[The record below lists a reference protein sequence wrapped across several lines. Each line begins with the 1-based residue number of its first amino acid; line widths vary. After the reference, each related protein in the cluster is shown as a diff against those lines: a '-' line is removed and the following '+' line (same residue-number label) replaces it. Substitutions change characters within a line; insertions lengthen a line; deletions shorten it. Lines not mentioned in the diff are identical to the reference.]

1 MINRYL
7 NNCEKIFK
15 EKTESINT
23 DQTSV
28 VVMRA
33 IEIIYNFFIDCKP
46 AQILILTN
54 TISPSLP
61 SESIHGLSSEMK
73 TYVESNIKL
82 PEMFDK
88 DGVFRVML
96 QIIISV
102 FSLNVKENNSL
113 NEIGKIEAHRAAHA
127 YLLNWI
133 NQSS

>member
-33 IEIIYNFFIDCKP
+33 IEIIYDFFTDCKS
-46 AQILILTN
+46 AQILILSN

>member
-1 MINRYL
+1 
-7 NNCEKIFK
+7 
-15 EKTESINT
+15 
-23 DQTSV
+23 
-28 VVMRA
+28 MRA
-33 IEIIYNFFIDCKP
+33 IEIIHDFFTDCKS
-46 AQILILTN
+46 AQILILSN

>member
-33 IEIIYNFFIDCKP
+33 IEIIHNFFIDCKP
-46 AQILILTN
+46 AQILILSN